1 MGVLYLQEQK
11 LARAQ
16 EFFKEALELDPTY
29 DIAQRNLTTVQVLLP
44 PAPVTEASPN
54 PPQNA
59 RVNVNVNCLRQIS
72 LARPWCKR
80 SGCPPRR

>member
-54 PPQNA
+54 PPQ
-59 RVNVNVNCLRQIS
+59 RM
-72 LARPWCKR
+72 P
-80 SGCPPRR
+80 G